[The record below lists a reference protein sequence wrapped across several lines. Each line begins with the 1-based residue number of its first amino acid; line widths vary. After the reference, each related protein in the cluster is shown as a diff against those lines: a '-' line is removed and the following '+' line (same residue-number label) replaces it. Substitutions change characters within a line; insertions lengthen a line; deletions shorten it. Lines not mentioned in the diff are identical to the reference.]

1 MEVPYI
7 ASILQKMVRDP
18 TEPPD
23 GWITQIDGNPNI
35 SEYQTTPLQV
45 VNSINE
51 SLRDPAKVIFH
62 LMPTQA
68 ELETVP
74 CCDGLL
80 FVTLVSVNFPAPAGM
95 GMGMGLGL
103 GGARGGKGGG
113 GAAGILPTTGTTEY
127 FCKLQLGDHTLFS
140 REVQDPHQQHPHSHS
155 HPRTLRWHETFAFLA
170 GGNLSASEALEL
182 QLKQTRLRTS
192 RTIASVKIP
201 LEAVVGTE
209 GQATTTWSL
218 DTGPNTPQG
227 GTVAL
232 ALRFQRLPELVLE
245 RTQATVVQRVS
256 TQTLSPVSAGGHA
269 GLLKPTEHPHAGSLV
284 VIIHRATDL
293 SPMDANGLS
302 DPYCCLYYG
311 ERCVWTTQ
319 VKPKTLEPAWE
330 QSREFSVFDVRRV
343 RFTVR
348 LNAIACWCFRRPL
361 IDDTFCASPQMSAHW
376 P

>member
-1 MEVPYI
+1 
-7 ASILQKMVRDP
+7 
-18 TEPPD
+18 
-23 GWITQIDGNPNI
+23 
-35 SEYQTTPLQV
+35 
-45 VNSINE
+45 
-51 SLRDPAKVIFH
+51 
-62 LMPTQA
+62 MPTQP

-80 FVTLVSVNFPAPAGM
+80 FVTLISVDFPAPAAGL
-95 GMGMGLGL
+95 GLGLGL
-103 GGARGGKGGG
+103 GGARAGKGGGGG
-113 GAAGILPTTGTTEY
+113 GAAGLQPAAGGTTEY

-140 REVQDPHQQHPHSHS
+140 REVQDPHHQLQPHPPA
-155 HPRTLRWHETFAFLA
+155 HPRTLRWHETFALLA
-170 GGNLSASEALEL
+170 GGNVSASEALEL

-192 RTIASVKIP
+192 RTVASVKIP

-209 GQATTTWSL
+209 GQATTTWPL
-218 DTGPNTPQG
+218 DAGPSTPQG
-227 GTVAL
+227 GTVTL

-256 TQTLSPVSAGGHA
+256 TRTLSPVSAGAGGTHA

-302 DPYCCLYYG
+302 DPYCCLWYG
-311 ERCVWTTQ
+311 KRCVWTTQ

-348 LNAIACWCFRRPL
+348 FE
-361 IDDTFCASPQMSAHW
+361 CASSGTH
-376 P
+376 